1 MNQFSGRLAL
11 VICLLTALVLQA
23 ESAASLYKKGK
34 DAEAAQ
40 MYEAAYELYKQA
52 YDKDPK
58 DLRFRVAFERTRFY
72 AAAAKVH
79 RGQLFRDGG
88 RFEDALAQFE
98 AAAAIDPSMDIAQQE
113 IRLTRRMME
122 ELKQQPPAQD
132 EVQSQGPLSSRLQ
145 RALGP
150 VELQAISDQPIT
162 LKMTEDSRILY
173 EVIGKY
179 AGINVLFD
187 PDFAAH
193 RIHVELNGVSLR
205 DALQIVAFES
215 KTFWRPVTR
224 NTIFVAQDNPAKRRE
239 LEQSVIKTFYLSNV
253 SQPAELN
260 DIAAALRSLL
270 QIERVQLMVSKNAIA
285 VRGTPDQIALAEKL
299 IDDFD
304 KAEPEVVVDVAIM
317 QVNRDRSRTLGITPP
332 PLAKIGLTGAQ
343 DPASTSNNS
352 GSSNPPSSGGLTFN
366 SFKHL
371 GSQSYSVAMSPATLN
386 FLFGD
391 SDSRIIQSP
400 QVRSVNGAKATLKI
414 GDRVPIASG
423 SFANPLSG
431 SGSSFNPVVQTQ
443 FSYQDVGVRIEITPT
458 VHANREINLK
468 VSMEISSIT
477 GKRAI
482 GDIDQPTIGQRT
494 IENEIRLSEG
504 EINIMGGI
512 FEDSEIKSWSGLPG
526 LGRIPLFRHL
536 FATETKDHNVNEILF
551 VLIPHIVR
559 RQEITPLNTESI
571 DAGTK
576 DTIELRE
583 SPTQAPPP
591 AQPPTPPQPAQQHQ

>member
-23 ESAASLYKKGK
+23 ESPASLYKKGK

-88 RFEDALAQFE
+88 RLEDALAQFE

-122 ELKQQPPAQD
+122 ELKQQPLPQD

-145 RALGP
+145 GALGP
-150 VELQAISDQPIT
+150 VELQPISDQPIT

-187 PDFAAH
+187 PDFTAH

-215 KTFWRPVTR
+215 KTFWRPVTS

-270 QIERVQLMVSKNAIA
+270 QIERVQLMASKNAIA

-317 QVNRDRSRTLGITPP
+317 QVNRDHTRNLGIAPAPPGTATVALQGLQSATP
-332 PLAKIGLTGAQ
+332 GGA
-343 DPASTSNNS
+343 AAGMTLNT
-352 GSSNPPSSGGLTFN
+352 L
-366 SFKHL
+366 KHI
-371 GSQSYSVAMSPATLN
+371 GSQSYAVTLPAAVVS
-386 FLFGD
+386 FLFSD

-414 GDRVPIASG
+414 GDRVPVVAG

-431 SGSSFNPVVQTQ
+431 SGGGLLNPVVQTQ
-443 FSYQDVGVRIEITPT
+443 FQYQEVGVKIEITPT
-458 VHANREINLK
+458 VHANHEINLK
-468 VSMEISSIT
+468 VAMEISSIT
-477 GKRAI
+477 GKTTI
-482 GDIDQPTIGQRT
+482 GGVEQPNIGQRT
-494 IENEIRLSEG
+494 IENEIRLQEG

-512 FEDSEIKSWSGLPG
+512 FEDREIKSWSGLPG

-536 FATETKDHNVNEILF
+536 FASESTEHGVNEIVF

-559 RQEITPLNTESI
+559 RQEITPLNTESLSV
-571 DAGTK
+571 GTK
-576 DTIELRE
+576 DTIELRQ
-583 SPTQAPPP
+583 SPTQGPTP
-591 AQPPTPPQPAQQHQ
+591 AQQPTPSQPAQEHK

>member
-23 ESAASLYKKGK
+23 ESPASLYKKGK

-88 RFEDALAQFE
+88 RLEDALAQFE
-98 AAAAIDPSMDIAQQE
+98 AATAIDPSMDIARQE

-122 ELKQQPPAQD
+122 ELKQQPPSQD

-145 RALGP
+145 GALGP
-150 VELQAISDQPIT
+150 VELQPISDQPIT

-187 PDFAAH
+187 PDFTAH

-215 KTFWRPVTR
+215 KTFWRPVTS

-317 QVNRDRSRTLGITPP
+317 QVNRDRTRNLGIAPAPPGTATVALQGLQSATP
-332 PLAKIGLTGAQ
+332 GGA
-343 DPASTSNNS
+343 AAGMTLNT
-352 GSSNPPSSGGLTFN
+352 L
-366 SFKHL
+366 KHI
-371 GSQSYSVAMSPATLN
+371 GSQSYAVTLPAAIVS
-386 FLFGD
+386 FLFSD

-414 GDRVPIASG
+414 GDRVPVVAG

-431 SGSSFNPVVQTQ
+431 SGGGLLNPVVQTQ
-443 FSYQDVGVRIEITPT
+443 FQYQEVGVKIEITPT
-458 VHANREINLK
+458 VHANHEINLK
-468 VSMEISSIT
+468 VAMEISSIT
-477 GKRAI
+477 GKTTI
-482 GDIDQPTIGQRT
+482 GGVEQPNIGQRT
-494 IENEIRLSEG
+494 IENEIRLQEG

-512 FEDSEIKSWSGLPG
+512 FEDREIKSWSGLPG

-536 FATETKDHNVNEILF
+536 FASESTEHGVNEIVF

-559 RQEITPLNTESI
+559 RQEITPLNTESLSV
-571 DAGTK
+571 GTK
-576 DTIELRE
+576 DTIELRQ
-583 SPTQAPPP
+583 SPTQVPTP
-591 AQPPTPPQPAQQHQ
+591 AQQPTPSQPAQEHK

>member
-23 ESAASLYKKGK
+23 ESPASLYKKGK

-88 RFEDALAQFE
+88 RLEDALAQFE
-98 AAAAIDPSMDIAQQE
+98 AATAIDPSMDIAQQE

-122 ELKQQPPAQD
+122 ELKQQPPSQD

-145 RALGP
+145 GALGP
-150 VELQAISDQPIT
+150 WELQPISDQPIT

-187 PDFAAH
+187 PDFTAH

-215 KTFWRPVTR
+215 KTFWRPVTS

-270 QIERVQLMVSKNAIA
+270 QIERVQLMASKNAIA

-317 QVNRDRSRTLGITPP
+317 QVNRDRTRNLGIAPAPPGTATVALQGLQSATP
-332 PLAKIGLTGAQ
+332 GGA
-343 DPASTSNNS
+343 AAGMTLNT
-352 GSSNPPSSGGLTFN
+352 L
-366 SFKHL
+366 KHI
-371 GSQSYSVAMSPATLN
+371 GSQSYAVTLPAAIVS
-386 FLFGD
+386 FLFSD

-414 GDRVPIASG
+414 GDRVPVVAG

-431 SGSSFNPVVQTQ
+431 SGGGLLNPVVQTQ
-443 FSYQDVGVRIEITPT
+443 FQYQEVGVKIEITPT
-458 VHANREINLK
+458 VHANHEINLK
-468 VSMEISSIT
+468 VAMEISSIT
-477 GKRAI
+477 GKTTI
-482 GDIDQPTIGQRT
+482 GGVEQPNIGQRT
-494 IENEIRLSEG
+494 IENEIRLQEG

-512 FEDSEIKSWSGLPG
+512 FEDREIKSWSGLPG

-536 FATETKDHNVNEILF
+536 FASESTEHGVNEIVF

-559 RQEITPLNTESI
+559 RQEITPLNTESLSV
-571 DAGTK
+571 GTK
-576 DTIELRE
+576 DTIELRQ
-583 SPTQAPPP
+583 SPTQVPTP
-591 AQPPTPPQPAQQHQ
+591 AQQPTPSQPAQEHK

>member
-23 ESAASLYKKGK
+23 ESPASLYKKGK

-88 RFEDALAQFE
+88 RLEDALAQFE

-122 ELKQQPPAQD
+122 ELKQQPPSQD

-145 RALGP
+145 GALGP
-150 VELQAISDQPIT
+150 VELQPISDQPIT

-187 PDFAAH
+187 PDFTAH

-215 KTFWRPVTR
+215 KTFWRPVTS

-270 QIERVQLMVSKNAIA
+270 QIERVQLMASKNAIA

-317 QVNRDRSRTLGITPP
+317 QVNRDRTRNLGIAPAPPGTATVALQGLQSATP
-332 PLAKIGLTGAQ
+332 GGA
-343 DPASTSNNS
+343 AAGMTLNT
-352 GSSNPPSSGGLTFN
+352 L
-366 SFKHL
+366 KHI
-371 GSQSYSVAMSPATLN
+371 GSQSYAVTLPAAIVS
-386 FLFGD
+386 FLFSD

-414 GDRVPIASG
+414 GDRVPVVAG

-431 SGSSFNPVVQTQ
+431 SGGGLLNPVVQTQ
-443 FSYQDVGVRIEITPT
+443 FQYQEVGVKIEITPT
-458 VHANREINLK
+458 VHANHEINLK
-468 VSMEISSIT
+468 VAMEISSIT
-477 GKRAI
+477 GKTTI
-482 GDIDQPTIGQRT
+482 GGVEQPNIGQRT
-494 IENEIRLSEG
+494 IENEIRLQEG

-512 FEDSEIKSWSGLPG
+512 FEDREIKSWSGLPG

-536 FATETKDHNVNEILF
+536 FASESTEHGVNEIVF

-559 RQEITPLNTESI
+559 RQEITPLNTESLSV
-571 DAGTK
+571 GTK
-576 DTIELRE
+576 DTIELRQ
-583 SPTQAPPP
+583 SPTQV
-591 AQPPTPPQPAQQHQ
+591 PTPTQQPTPSQPAQEHK

>member
-23 ESAASLYKKGK
+23 ESTASLYKKGK

-40 MYEAAYELYKQA
+40 MYEAAYELYRQA
-52 YDKDPK
+52 FDKDPK

-122 ELKQQPPAQD
+122 ELKQQPSSQD

-145 RALGP
+145 GAQGP
-150 VELQAISDQPIT
+150 VELQQISNQPIT
-162 LKMTEDSRILY
+162 LKLTEDSRMIY
-173 EVIGKY
+173 EVIGKL

-187 PDFAAH
+187 PDFPAH

-215 KTFWRPVTR
+215 KTFWRPATS

-317 QVNRDRSRTLGITPP
+317 QVNRDRSRNLGIAPAPPGTATVALQGLQSATP
-332 PLAKIGLTGAQ
+332 GA
-343 DPASTSNNS
+343 AAAGMTLNT
-352 GSSNPPSSGGLTFN
+352 L
-366 SFKHL
+366 KHI
-371 GSQSYSVAMSPATLN
+371 GSQSYAVTLPAAVVS
-386 FLFGD
+386 FLFSD

-400 QVRSVNGAKATLKI
+400 QVRSVNGVKATLKV

-423 SFANPLSG
+423 SFANPLQSG
-431 SGSSFNPVVQTQ
+431 GNSVVQTQ
-443 FSYQDVGVRIEITPT
+443 FQYQDVGVKIEITPT
-458 VHANREINLK
+458 VHANHEINLK
-468 VSMEISSIT
+468 VAMEISSVT
-477 GKRAI
+477 GKTTI
-482 GDIDQPTIGQRT
+482 GGVEQPNIGQRT
-494 IENEIRLSEG
+494 IENEIRLQEG

-512 FEDSEIKSWSGLPG
+512 FEDREIKSWSGLPG

-536 FATETKDHNVNEILF
+536 FASESTEHGVNEIVF

-559 RQEITPLNTESI
+559 RQEIKPLNTESLSV
-571 DAGTK
+571 GTK
-576 DTIELRE
+576 DTIELRQ
-583 SPTQAPPP
+583 SPTEVPPP
-591 AQPPTPPQPAQQHQ
+591 AQQSTPSQPAQEHK

>member
-23 ESAASLYKKGK
+23 ESPASLYKKGK

-88 RFEDALAQFE
+88 RLEDALAQFE

-122 ELKQQPPAQD
+122 ELKQQPLPQD

-145 RALGP
+145 GALGP
-150 VELQAISDQPIT
+150 WELQPISDQPIT

-187 PDFAAH
+187 PDFTAH

-215 KTFWRPVTR
+215 KTFWRPVTS

-317 QVNRDRSRTLGITPP
+317 QVNRDHTRNLGIAPAPPGTATVALQGLQSATP
-332 PLAKIGLTGAQ
+332 GGA
-343 DPASTSNNS
+343 AAGMTLNT
-352 GSSNPPSSGGLTFN
+352 L
-366 SFKHL
+366 KHI
-371 GSQSYSVAMSPATLN
+371 GSQSYAVTLPAAVVS
-386 FLFGD
+386 FLFSD

-414 GDRVPIASG
+414 GDRVPVVAG

-431 SGSSFNPVVQTQ
+431 SGGGLLNPVVQTQ
-443 FSYQDVGVRIEITPT
+443 FQYQEVGVKIEITPT
-458 VHANREINLK
+458 VHANHEINLK
-468 VSMEISSIT
+468 VAMEISSIT
-477 GKRAI
+477 GKTTI
-482 GDIDQPTIGQRT
+482 GGVEQPNIGQRT
-494 IENEIRLSEG
+494 IENEIRLQEG

-512 FEDSEIKSWSGLPG
+512 FEDREIKSWSGLPG

-536 FATETKDHNVNEILF
+536 FASESTEHGVNEIVF

-559 RQEITPLNTESI
+559 RQEITPLNTESLSV
-571 DAGTK
+571 GTK
-576 DTIELRE
+576 DTIELRQ
-583 SPTQAPPP
+583 SPTQVPTP
-591 AQPPTPPQPAQQHQ
+591 AQQPTPSQPAQEHK

>member
-23 ESAASLYKKGK
+23 ESPASLYKKGK

-88 RFEDALAQFE
+88 RLEDALAQFE
-98 AAAAIDPSMDIAQQE
+98 AATAIDPSMDIAQQE

-122 ELKQQPPAQD
+122 ELKQQPPSQD

-145 RALGP
+145 GALGP
-150 VELQAISDQPIT
+150 VELQPISDQPIT

-187 PDFAAH
+187 PDFTAH

-215 KTFWRPVTR
+215 KTFWRPVTS

-270 QIERVQLMVSKNAIA
+270 QIERVQLMASKNAIA

-317 QVNRDRSRTLGITPP
+317 QVNRDRTRNLGIAPAPPGTATVALQGLQSATP
-332 PLAKIGLTGAQ
+332 GGA
-343 DPASTSNNS
+343 AAGMTLNT
-352 GSSNPPSSGGLTFN
+352 L
-366 SFKHL
+366 KHI
-371 GSQSYSVAMSPATLN
+371 GSQSYAVTLPAAIVS
-386 FLFGD
+386 FLFSD

-414 GDRVPIASG
+414 GDRVPVVAG

-431 SGSSFNPVVQTQ
+431 SGGGLLNPVVQTQ
-443 FSYQDVGVRIEITPT
+443 FQYQEVGVKIEITPT
-458 VHANREINLK
+458 VHANHEINLK
-468 VSMEISSIT
+468 VAMEISSIT
-477 GKRAI
+477 GKTTI
-482 GDIDQPTIGQRT
+482 GGVEQPNIGQRT
-494 IENEIRLSEG
+494 IENEIRLQEG

-512 FEDSEIKSWSGLPG
+512 FEDREIKSWSGLPG

-536 FATETKDHNVNEILF
+536 FASESTEHGVNEIVF

-559 RQEITPLNTESI
+559 RQEITPLNTESLSV
-571 DAGTK
+571 GTK
-576 DTIELRE
+576 DTIELRQ
-583 SPTQAPPP
+583 SPTQV
-591 AQPPTPPQPAQQHQ
+591 PTPAQQPTPAQEHK

>member
-23 ESAASLYKKGK
+23 ESPASLYKKGK

-88 RFEDALAQFE
+88 RLEDALAQFE
-98 AAAAIDPSMDIAQQE
+98 AATAIDPSMDIAQQE

-122 ELKQQPPAQD
+122 ELKQQPLPQD

-145 RALGP
+145 GALGP
-150 VELQAISDQPIT
+150 WELQPISDQPIT

-187 PDFAAH
+187 PDFTAH

-215 KTFWRPVTR
+215 KTFWRPVTS

-270 QIERVQLMVSKNAIA
+270 QIERVQLMASKNAIA

-317 QVNRDRSRTLGITPP
+317 QVNRDRTRNLGIAPAPPGTATVALQGLQSATP
-332 PLAKIGLTGAQ
+332 GGA
-343 DPASTSNNS
+343 AAGMTLNT
-352 GSSNPPSSGGLTFN
+352 L
-366 SFKHL
+366 KHI
-371 GSQSYSVAMSPATLN
+371 GSQSYAVTLPAAIVS
-386 FLFGD
+386 FLFSD

-414 GDRVPIASG
+414 GDRVPVVAG

-431 SGSSFNPVVQTQ
+431 SGGGLLNPVVQTQ
-443 FSYQDVGVRIEITPT
+443 FQYQEVGVKIEITPT
-458 VHANREINLK
+458 VHANHEINLK
-468 VSMEISSIT
+468 VAMEISSIT
-477 GKRAI
+477 GKTTI
-482 GDIDQPTIGQRT
+482 GGVEQPNIGQRT
-494 IENEIRLSEG
+494 IENEIRLQEG

-512 FEDSEIKSWSGLPG
+512 FEDREIKSWSGLPG

-536 FATETKDHNVNEILF
+536 FASESTEHGVNEIVF

-559 RQEITPLNTESI
+559 RQEITPLNTESLSV
-571 DAGTK
+571 GTK
-576 DTIELRE
+576 DTIELRQ
-583 SPTQAPPP
+583 SPTQVPTP
-591 AQPPTPPQPAQQHQ
+591 AQQPTPSQPAQEHK